1 MEKLSKLTNNSLSLS
16 DFNFKGYRRSK
27 NWIGY
32 CEGEKGSH
40 VEKIDEAI
48 SLFSDFFK
56 DKSDNVIT
64 MTALAFYDRAEY
76 DRDVI
81 KKYGRLY
88 TKFKK
93 MGILQPLTDKFGS
106 YLFGD
111 CRLSA
116 SALRFDFDFG
126 FKNMIDLSKL
136 IMAHGS
142 VRGEVCFFIFKD
154 LNLSVY
160 PHQDQG
166 FGCIGLNGDKRAGIE
181 FLEFCKKSQNFKVV
195 IEESVT

>member
-1 MEKLSKLTNNSLSLS
+1 MEKSSKLTNNSLSLS
-16 DFNFKGYRRSK
+16 DFNFEGYSSSK

-32 CEGEKGSH
+32 CEGEKGLYF
-40 VEKIDEAI
+40 EKIDEAI

-64 MTALAFYDRAEY
+64 MTALAFCDRIEY
-76 DRDVI
+76 DSDVI

-93 MGILQPLTDKFGS
+93 MGILQPITDSFGS

-111 CRLSA
+111 CNLSA
-116 SALRFDFDFG
+116 SSLRFDFNFS

-136 IMAHGS
+136 MMAHGS
-142 VRGEVCFFIFKD
+142 VVGEECF
-154 LNLSVY
+154 S
-160 PHQDQG
+160 
-166 FGCIGLNGDKRAGIE
+166 
-181 FLEFCKKSQNFKVV
+181 FLK
-195 IEESVT
+195 I